1 MSVDA
6 EQVRRAVT
14 LEPRWIEEAR
24 GAWLA
29 LMDLCV
35 FGDVKSSRLGALT
48 RLRKRA
54 LDTGE
59 RLRSVGADRGWIPH
73 PREQLKN
80 ALASAL
86 NLRESLQQLAAA
98 ARDVDG
104 GGARDELARR
114 IARLEELASA
124 LAPLENSWAS
134 LLDAQVREAREEDPA
149 RAADADGKGTS

>member
-1 MSVDA
+1 MDA
-6 EQVRRAVT
+6 GEVRRAVT
-14 LEPRWIEEAR
+14 LERRWIEEAR
-24 GAWLA
+24 EAWLA

-54 LDTGE
+54 LDVGE
-59 RLRSVGADRGWIPH
+59 RLRSMGADREWIPH

-104 GGARDELARR
+104 GGVRDELGRR

-124 LAPLENSWAS
+124 LAPLENSWAA
-134 LLDAQVREAREEDPA
+134 LLDAQIREARDEDPA
-149 RAADADGKGTS
+149 RDADAEGKGSS